1 MLYTGS
7 ERYRY
12 QLTTGAVHKRKGRC
26 VCMSTDSVETGPGT
40 RWLRADQ
47 GNSAEN
53 SLMAEGIAQLN
64 KARSIS
70 AMRRPEGMVL
80 CTFITPSISRDM
92 F

>member
-1 MLYTGS
+1 
-7 ERYRY
+7 
-12 QLTTGAVHKRKGRC
+12 
-26 VCMSTDSVETGPGT
+26 MSTDPIETGILILGQEPGGCG
-40 RWLRADQ
+40 ADQ